1 MFSHDNLTIPP
12 AKLNLKN
19 EEGKTF
25 VLDIIRKKYVL
36 LTPEEWVRQ
45 HFIHYLIDVMK
56 YPKSLFK
63 VEGGLHYNKLQKRT
77 DIVIRD
83 RNAKPW
89 MLVECKAPMIK
100 ISKAAFNQAALYNL
114 TVGAKYVV
122 VTNGQIHFCL
132 ESEKKMQLK
141 SLPAFDEVSPF

>member
-1 MFSHDNLTIPP
+1 MFPHYDLTIPP
-12 AKLNLKN
+12 ANLNLKN
-19 EEGKTF
+19 EEGKTV
-25 VLDIIRKKYVL
+25 VLDIIRKKYVA

-45 HFIHYLIDVMK
+45 HFIHYLIEVMK

-63 VEGGLHYNKLQKRT
+63 IEGGLHYNKLQKRT

-83 RNAKPW
+83 RNVKAW
-89 MLVECKAPMIK
+89 MLVECKAPTVK

-122 VTNGQIHFCL
+122 VTNGRLHFCF
-132 ESEKKMQLK
+132 ESEKKIQLK
-141 SLPAFDEVSPF
+141 SLPVFD